1 MKLAATIAI
10 AAMMA
15 ASAQGKSE
23 NGRQVTV
30 YFSDNAGVPYDVRAQ
45 AQGLATEM
53 FASIGVTL
61 HLKPGRPAR
70 PDADAIMIEFV
81 TNTPATR
88 LPGALAYALPYEG
101 VHIRIFW
108 DRIEPSPSPRQ
119 LLAHVMV
126 HEITHILQGIDRHS
140 NAGIMKAQWTYQD
153 YAVMKVRPLSFTPED
168 VDLIYQGMDYREAH
182 AKADSKTPD
191 TRNTTAAAVETT
203 AK

>member
-30 YFSDNAGVPYDVRAQ
+30 YVSDNAGVPYDVRAQ
-45 AQGLATEM
+45 AQGLASGM

-61 HLKPGRPAR
+61 HLKPGHPAR

-81 TNTPATR
+81 TNTPATGH
-88 LPGALAYALPYEG
+88 PGAMAYALPYEG

-108 DRIEPSPSPRQ
+108 DRIQPDPSPSAV
-119 LLAHVMV
+119 LAHVMV
-126 HEITHILQGIDRHS
+126 HEITHILQGINRHS
-140 NAGIMKAQWTYQD
+140 SEGIMKAQWTYQD
-153 YAVMKVRPLSFTPED
+153 FADMKVTPLSFTPED
-168 VDLIYQGMDYREAH
+168 ADLIYSGMAVRSAH
-182 AKADSKTPD
+182 ATKPAALLTTTVAVMGADSK
-191 TRNTTAAAVETT
+191 
-203 AK
+203 

>member
-1 MKLAATIAI
+1 MKLAATITI
-10 AAMMA
+10 AAMMATMA

-23 NGRQVTV
+23 SERQVTV

-61 HLKPGRPAR
+61 HLKPGHPAQQ
-70 PDADAIMIEFV
+70 DADAIMIEFV

-88 LPGALAYALPYEG
+88 HPGALAYALPYEG

-108 DRIEPSPSPRQ
+108 DRIQPNPAPRQ
-119 LLAHVMV
+119 LLAQVMV

-140 NAGIMKAQWTYQD
+140 NAGIMKAQWTRED
-153 YAVMKVRPLSFTPED
+153 SGAMKVKPLGFTQED
-168 VDLIYQGMDYREAH
+168 VDLIYNGMAARSAH
-182 AKADSKTPD
+182 ATRPAALLTITSAAMGADSK
-191 TRNTTAAAVETT
+191 
-203 AK
+203 

>member
-30 YFSDNAGVPYDVRAQ
+30 YYSNNAGVPYDVRAQ
-45 AQGLATEM
+45 AQGLASGM

-61 HLKPGRPAR
+61 RLKPGHPA
-70 PDADAIMIEFV
+70 PSETDAIMIEFV

-88 LPGALAYALPYEG
+88 HPGALAYALPYEG
-101 VHIRIFW
+101 GHIRIFW
-108 DRIEPSPSPRQ
+108 DRIEPSPAPRQ

-126 HEITHILQGIDRHS
+126 HEITHILQGLDRHS
-140 NAGIMKAQWTYQD
+140 NAGIMKAQWTYRD
-153 YAVMKVRPLSFTPED
+153 FADMKVKPLSFTPED
-168 VDLIYQGMDYREAH
+168 VDLIYNGMAVRSAH
-182 AKADSKTPD
+182 ATRPAALLTTTSAVMGADSM
-191 TRNTTAAAVETT
+191 
-203 AK
+203 

>member
-168 VDLIYQGMDYREAH
+168 VDLIYSGMAVRSAH
-182 AKADSKTPD
+182 ATRAAALLTTNSAVMGADSK
-191 TRNTTAAAVETT
+191 
-203 AK
+203 

>member
-1 MKLAATIAI
+1 MKLAATIAM

-45 AQGLATEM
+45 AQGLATGI

-61 HLKPGRPAR
+61 RLKPGHPA
-70 PDADAIMIEFV
+70 PSETDAIMIEFV

-88 LPGALAYALPYEG
+88 HPGALAYALPYEG

-108 DRIEPSPSPRQ
+108 DRIQPNPAPRQ

-140 NAGIMKAQWTYQD
+140 KAGIMKANWTYQD
-153 YAVMKVRPLSFTPED
+153 FADMKLRPLGFTAED
-168 VDLIYQGMDYREAH
+168 VDLINRGMAARNAH
-182 AKADSKTPD
+182 M
-191 TRNTTAAAVETT
+191 TRPAILMGTTAAVTNPDSN
-203 AK
+203 